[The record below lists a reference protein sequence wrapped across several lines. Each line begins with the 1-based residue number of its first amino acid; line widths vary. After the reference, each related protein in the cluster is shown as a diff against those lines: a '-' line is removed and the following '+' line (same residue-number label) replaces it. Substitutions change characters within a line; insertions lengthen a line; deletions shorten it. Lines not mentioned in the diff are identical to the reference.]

1 MESKFRRKLNETMTI
16 RQSGDTLGNIMLAI
30 GQARK
35 FPEMPVVIND
45 EDLNHNLAARRCLRD
60 LAKKMI
66 FQLDLKDIKVTIFK
80 NQVTV
85 TSHYFG
91 KIDSIQGIEFCRD
104 ATKEDWLK
112 TYKD

>member
-1 MESKFRRKLNETMTI
+1 MRKLNETMSI
-16 RQSGDTLGNIMLAI
+16 RQSGDTQGNIMIAI

-35 FPEMPVVIND
+35 LPGMPVVIND
-45 EDLNHNLAARRCLRD
+45 EDLNHNLPARRCLRD

-66 FQLDLKDIKVTIFK
+66 YQLDLKEIKVTIFK

-85 TSHYFG
+85 ISQYFG
-91 KIDSIQGIEFCRD
+91 KIDSIQGIEYCRN